1 MVLTV
6 TLFGDRDALD
16 QAISDE
22 LQRRGCRIH
31 SVSVES
37 GWLDS
42 ATNAVVRLDSAA
54 GASALRGLTA
64 ARGPGVHLVATCEHS
79 AETLDSARLR
89 HLCEE
94 CSAGHDV
101 SLIRHDP
108 IGSGEQDSTPDAEDE
123 PVRHVAL
130 AVVNEVTEQT
140 SGEAEPSFSTREV

>member
-22 LQRRGCRIH
+22 LERRGCRIH

-37 GWLDS
+37 GWLAS
-42 ATNAVVRLDSAA
+42 TTNAVVRLDSAA

-64 ARGPGVHLVATCEHS
+64 ASGPGVHLVATC
-79 AETLDSARLR
+79 AEPPATLDAARLR

-94 CSAGHDV
+94 CGASHDV
-101 SLIRHDP
+101 SLIRHGAIVTAPESAADVP
-108 IGSGEQDSTPDAEDE
+108 EL
-123 PVRHVAL
+123 PVRAL
-130 AVVNEVTEQT
+130 AVAVVDEITEQT
-140 SGEAEPSFSTREV
+140 AGSAEPSFSTRAI